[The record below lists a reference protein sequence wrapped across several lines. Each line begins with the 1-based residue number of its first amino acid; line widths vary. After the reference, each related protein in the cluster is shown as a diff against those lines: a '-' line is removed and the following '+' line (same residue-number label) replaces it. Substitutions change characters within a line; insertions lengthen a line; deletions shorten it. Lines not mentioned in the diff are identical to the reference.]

1 MTNNSPSGRR
11 GSGDRRRADTY
22 MHHNRRVQV
31 PAGYMAVGLIVSA
44 HHLRGDVK
52 IELHTDFPDRFA
64 SGALLYLGTDLVEA
78 QIEQARPHQN
88 QMLVRFAGV
97 TSRDQAEALRGLWVF
112 IPETEAETLEADTYY
127 IHDIIGLSV
136 QTEDGTLI
144 GVVQDVMATGAN
156 DVYVIATP
164 DEPPRE
170 VLIPAIADVVQR
182 VDLEQGIIV
191 VTPLPGLLD

>member
-1 MTNNSPSGRR
+1 MNNSPSENRKPGGGRR
-11 GSGDRRRADTY
+11 FETY
-22 MHHNRRVQV
+22 MHRNRRVRV
-31 PAGYMAVGLIVSA
+31 PAGYMAVGRVIAA
-44 HHLRGDVK
+44 HHLHGDVK

-64 SGALLYLGTDLVEA
+64 PGALLYLGTDLVEA
-78 QIEQARPHQN
+78 HVEQARPHQN

-97 TSRDQAEALRGLWVF
+97 TDRTQAEELRGLWVF
-112 IPETEAETLEADTYY
+112 IPDDEAKSLEADTYF

-136 QTEDGTLI
+136 QSADGKLI
-144 GVVQDVMATGAN
+144 GVVQDVLATGAN

-182 VDLEQGIIV
+182 VDLEQGIII